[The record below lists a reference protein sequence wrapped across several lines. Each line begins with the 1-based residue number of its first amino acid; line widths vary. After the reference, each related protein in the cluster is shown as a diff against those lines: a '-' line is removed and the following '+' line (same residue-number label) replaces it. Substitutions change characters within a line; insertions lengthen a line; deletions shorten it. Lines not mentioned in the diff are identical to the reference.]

1 MILITGAHGF
11 LGSFITKS
19 LHKDGLKVLS
29 LGRES
34 LNVLDEDSVN
44 KVFQEN
50 DIECVI
56 HTAVRGGRRTRP
68 DSYID
73 FYENIKMFENL
84 AANRD
89 KFKFMINIG
98 SGASFDRS
106 LEIEC
111 VKEEGVLDRT
121 PSDFYGFSKNV
132 IAKRIYGIDDN
143 IVNLRIFNC
152 FGEQELS
159 DRMIKANCNRHLQKE
174 DMVVYTNK
182 QMDFFYIEDLYRVVS
197 YYLKNFDNGVPIDI
211 NLCYE
216 QKFDLIE
223 IAELIMTLT
232 GRPNNVKLIDEVNGR
247 SYTWDAS
254 LLSSLDIEMCGLES
268 GILKMYKFLQ
278 KYNKE

>member
-11 LGSFITKS
+11 LGSFLARS
-19 LHKDGLKVLS
+19 LSKDGHRILS
-29 LGRES
+29 LGRDK
-34 LNVLDEDSVN
+34 LNVLDEESVR
-44 KVFQEN
+44 KTLEEN
-50 DIECVI
+50 DIECVV
-56 HTAVRGGRRTRP
+56 HTAVRGGRRTKP

-73 FYENIKMFENL
+73 FYENVKMFENL
-84 AANRD
+84 ASNRD

-98 SGASFDRS
+98 SGAAFDRH
-106 LEIEC
+106 LEIDC
-111 VKEEGVLDRT
+111 AKEEDVLKSI
-121 PSDFYGFSKNV
+121 PADFYGLSKNV
-132 IAKRIYGIDDN
+132 IAKRIHGINDN

-159 DRMIKANCNRHLQKE
+159 DRMIKGNCLRHLQKE

-182 QMDFFYIEDLYRVVS
+182 KMDFFYIEDLYRVVS
-197 YYLKNFDNGVPIDI
+197 HYIRNYDNGVPIDM

-216 QKFDLIE
+216 QKFDLIG

-247 SYTWDAS
+247 SYTGDAS
-254 LLSSLDIEMCGLES
+254 LLSSLDIELCGLES

-278 KYNKE
+278 KHNKE

>member
-11 LGSFITKS
+11 LGSFLAS
-19 LHKDGLKVLS
+19 ALAGDGHEVLS
-29 LGRES
+29 LGRDK
-34 LNVLDEDSVN
+34 LNVLDEESVRN
-44 KVFQEN
+44 VLEQN
-50 DIECVI
+50 DVECVI
-56 HTAVRGGRRTRP
+56 HTAVRGGRRTKP

-73 FYENIKMFENL
+73 FYENVKMFENL
-84 AANRD
+84 ASNRD

-98 SGASFDRS
+98 SGAEFNRH
-106 LEIEC
+106 LEIDC
-111 VKEEGVLDRT
+111 VKEESVLKSSPD
-121 PSDFYGFSKNV
+121 DFYGFSKN
-132 IAKRIYGIDDN
+132 IITKRIYGINDN

-159 DRMIKANCNRHLQKE
+159 DRMIKSNCLRHIQKE

-182 QMDFFYIEDLYRVVS
+182 KMDFFYIEDLYHVVS
-197 YYLKNFDNGVPIDI
+197 HYIENYDNGVPIDI

-247 SYTWDAS
+247 SYTGDAT
-254 LLSSLDIEMCGLES
+254 LLSSLGIKLCGLES